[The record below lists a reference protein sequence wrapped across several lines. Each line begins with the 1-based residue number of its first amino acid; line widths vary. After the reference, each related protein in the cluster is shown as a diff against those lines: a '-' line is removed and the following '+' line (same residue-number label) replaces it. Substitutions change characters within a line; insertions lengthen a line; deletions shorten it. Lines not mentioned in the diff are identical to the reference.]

1 MALSPYCLL
10 PLTCGV
16 EYGLSTSLLQRYM
29 AYLAGAE
36 EADEDYSDFGD
47 KAGRVWDMA
56 QSGVKGAIRLGYKR
70 HRNLAYEDE
79 PLDLQLA
86 AATYLTNEQVA
97 IGVSELTAAMTAFY
111 VCISRGSK
119 DKREALEQRAEV
131 RTTGMKMR
139 TTRAQLKLLPGM

>member
-1 MALSPYCLL
+1 
-10 PLTCGV
+10 
-16 EYGLSTSLLQRYM
+16 M

-70 HRNLAYEDE
+70 HRNLAYADE

-97 IGVSELTAAMTAFY
+97 IGVDELTAAMTAFY

-119 DKREALEQRAEV
+119 DKREALEQDVYSHSHEMQEEPA
-131 RTTGMKMR
+131 MS
-139 TTRAQLKLLPGM
+139 LPV